1 MADPSLQLEAIR
13 GYTANLISYGTS
25 VILGSFAVSGMAF
38 APICRLLL
46 TVLMALLLGIQAAPA
61 EAMIHAHPDTSTATG
76 VVRSLETL
84 RDLDYRSWQVVAY
97 REGPRDGPLRLRIVG
112 YPGRVRLDHP
122 TPLLVSSGR
131 RLWELADVTLANP
144 KLTSDGRDAAAEFDL
159 APLLADLQANRPL
172 RLELP
177 GVFGELPVPPYV
189 VGEWRSLPAWRDPE
203 PQP

>member
-1 MADPSLQLEAIR
+1 MSPTRRRPRGQTWGCWVLQ
-13 GYTANLISYGTS
+13 TT
-25 VILGSFAVSGMAF
+25 
-38 APICRLLL
+38 LLPL
-46 TVLMALLLGIQAAPA
+46 LMALFVGLQAAPA
-61 EAMIHAHPDTSTATG
+61 AALIHAHPDTITATG

-97 REGPRDGPLRLRIVG
+97 REGPKGGVLRLRIVG

-144 KLTSDGRDAAAEFDL
+144 KLVGDGRDAAAEFNL
-159 APLLADLQANRPL
+159 APLLEDLQSNRPL

-177 GVFGELPVPPYV
+177 GVFTELPVPPYV
-189 VGEWRSLPAWRDPE
+189 VGEWRQLPNWKDPDGA
-203 PQP
+203 P